1 MLAATVSLSKGLS
14 TCTESPVGLVASTEP
29 SSRTNRT
36 LATGFCSV
44 TACSVD
50 FGSWAHPGRPARQQA
65 SNKIARNPLEQRC
78 FRRIFSQTKGSTG
91 ALPLRTP
98 NPSLNGENGPG
109 QPATKCFNQ
118 EEFFV

>member
-14 TCTESPVGLVASTEP
+14 TCTESPVGFVASTEP

-36 LATGFCSV
+36 LATGFCS
-44 TACSVD
+44 TTGCSVG

-65 SNKIARNPLEQRC
+65 RNKIARNPLEQRS

-91 ALPLRTP
+91 ALLLRTP
-98 NPSLNGENGPG
+98 CTSLDAEKDRD
-109 QPATKCFNQ
+109 QLEKFAYLIS
-118 EEFFV
+118 